1 MATPYVKFYRG
12 TPEAFKNL
20 AVKNN
25 DTLYFISK
33 SDDAIGQLYLG
44 DKLISDNIT
53 SLTELKDIV
62 LTSLTDKDLLIY
74 NAEEEK
80 WVNKSI
86 VDAIGI
92 MLGASEEEQGSN
104 GLVPAPGKGM
114 QNAFLRGDGQWVEI
128 EVVEG
133 NTLTADE
140 KSISIQEEV
149 ITLKDFGV
157 KYYKF
162 IAETGSEETG
172 DFIAAHYEAQIV
184 DAQNPWK
191 EGLEPKVVKE
201 NGELILGW
209 FEPNSATVEG
219 ITEQVLTLQ
228 SQVDDLAVEIAGK
241 VSADVVYTKE
251 QTEEKINSAIAKANH
266 LIRKV
271 FATIEEAESFALIEG
286 EEAVNYVY
294 MVATNSADEHNKY
307 EEYLWQ
313 DGKLELVGNWAVDL
327 TDYATKDDLGLKV
340 DKVDGKSLVLDTEIA
355 KLVTVKENAEPNF
368 IKSVNTEELKVDNGL
383 LSVISIASSKVIGL
397 EELLN
402 GKANNAT
409 VEEVSNK
416 VSSLEESLG
425 AINSKVN
432 NLEDSLKDYVTFDDL
447 ENELAEIKDAIT
459 WKTI

>member
-1 MATPYVKFYRG
+1 MATPYVKFFRG

-33 SDDAIGQLYLG
+33 TDDSIGQLYLG
-44 DKLISDNIT
+44 DKLISDNIS
-53 SLTELKDIV
+53 SLAELKDIV
-62 LTSLTDKDLLIY
+62 LTSLSDKDLLIY
-74 NAEEEK
+74 NAEQGK
-80 WVNKSI
+80 WINKSI
-86 VDAIGI
+86 VDAIGV

-114 QNAFLRGDGQWVEI
+114 QNAFLRGDGNWVEI
-128 EVVEG
+128 EAVG
-133 NTLTADE
+133 SNLIADE
-140 KSISIQEEV
+140 KAVSIQEEV
-149 ITLKDFGV
+149 ITLKDFGT

-162 IAETGSEETG
+162 IAESGSEENG
-172 DFIAAHYEAQIV
+172 DYVAAHYEAQIV

-228 SQVDDLAVEIAGK
+228 SQVDDLAVEVAGK

-251 QTEEKINSAIAKANH
+251 QTEEKINSAIAKADH
-266 LIRKV
+266 MVRKV
-271 FATIEEAESFALIEG
+271 FATIEDAEAFALIEG
-286 EEAVNYVY
+286 EDAVNYIY
-294 MVATNSADEHNKY
+294 MIATNSVDEHNKY

-340 DKVDGKSLVLDTEIA
+340 DKVDGKSLVFDTEIA
-355 KLVTVKENAEPNF
+355 KLATVKENAEPNF
-368 IKSVNTEELKVDNGL
+368 VKSVNTEELKVDNGL

-402 GKANNAT
+402 GKANKAT

-425 AINSKVN
+425 TVSSKIS
-432 NLEDSLKDYVTFDDL
+432 NLEESLKDYVTFSDL
-447 ENELAEIKDAIT
+447 GNELAEIKDAIT